1 MQVKEQSL
9 LSTEIVAQG
18 VKISGPNAGFLTY
31 SVRVHRHLPDLMQSV
46 NLKYVKLGY
55 RYLIAYA
62 IYIIST
68 VPALALLLVI
78 SRGIQL
84 GPWSNKL
91 QHPVS
96 SIDMVGVLA
105 LVMILTILYIYYM
118 SRPRV
123 VYLVDFACFRPSYES
138 KVSREFFMRM
148 SKDTGK
154 FEESSLAFQRRIVER
169 SGLGDETYLPKAITS
184 FPPCP
189 TLNEARAEAHA
200 VMFGALDELFMKS
213 KVRAKD
219 IGILVVNCSLFN
231 PTPSLSSM
239 IINHYKMRCNILSF
253 NLGGMGCSAG
263 IIAVDLA
270 RDLLQVHSNTY
281 AIVLS
286 TENVTLNWYT
296 GNDRSML
303 LPNCLFRM
311 GGSAILLS
319 NIRTERRRSKYQL
332 KHIVRTHKGA
342 EDESFQ
348 CISQGEDDTNN
359 RGLSISRD
367 LMAVAGHALKANIT
381 TLGPLVLPL
390 SEQLLFLSALFCR
403 KVLKMRDVRP
413 YIPNFKLAFE
423 HFCIHAGGRGVLDE
437 VEKNLR
443 LTKYHME
450 PSRMTLHRFGN
461 TSSSSLWYEL
471 AYSEAKGRVKKG
483 DRVWQ
488 IAFGSGFKCNSA
500 VWKALRNV
508 EVPLYNPW
516 LDCIHKYPV
525 ELP

>member
-1 MQVKEQSL
+1 MEVNEHSL

-18 VKISGPNAGFLTY
+18 VKRSGPNAGFLTY
-31 SVRVHRHLPDLMQSV
+31 SVRVHRRLPDLMQSV

-62 IYIIST
+62 TYIFAT

-78 SRGIQL
+78 FRGTQL
-84 GPWSNKL
+84 EPWSNQL
-91 QHPVS
+91 LHPGN
-96 SIDMVGVLA
+96 SIDIVGILA
-105 LVMILTILYIYYM
+105 LLMILILLFIYYM
-118 SRPRV
+118 SRPMV
-123 VYLVDFACFRPSYES
+123 VYLVDFACFRPSCES
-138 KVSREFFMRM
+138 KVSREFFLRM
-148 SKDTGK
+148 SEDTGK
-154 FEESSLAFQRRIVER
+154 FEEPSLAFQRRMLER
-169 SGLGDETYLPKAITS
+169 SGLGDETHLPKAITS
-184 FPPCP
+184 CPPSP
-189 TLNEARAEAHA
+189 TLNEARAEAEA

-219 IGILVVNCSLFN
+219 IGILVVNCSLFS

-239 IINHYKMRCNILSF
+239 IINHYKMRGNILSF

-286 TENVTLNWYT
+286 TENMTLNWYT
-296 GNDRSML
+296 GNNRSML

-319 NIRTERRRSKYQL
+319 NRRTERRRSRYQL

-342 EDESFQ
+342 EDESFH
-348 CISQGEDDTNN
+348 CVYQGEDDNN
-359 RGLSISRD
+359 NKGLSISRD

-390 SEQLLFLSALFCR
+390 SEQLLFLSSLFCR

-413 YIPNFKLAFE
+413 YIPNFKLAFD
-423 HFCIHAGGRGVLDE
+423 HFCIHAGGRGVLDG
-437 VEKNLR
+437 VEKNLG
-443 LTKYHME
+443 LTKHQME
-450 PSRMTLHRFGN
+450 PSRLGKF
-461 TSSSSLWYEL
+461 
-471 AYSEAKGRVKKG
+471 
-483 DRVWQ
+483 
-488 IAFGSGFKCNSA
+488 
-500 VWKALRNV
+500 
-508 EVPLYNPW
+508 
-516 LDCIHKYPV
+516 
-525 ELP
+525 